1 MPESKEIKKYKMSTS
16 FVAQILNGG
25 VAALRKE
32 IGNLQ
37 EIARAKMKR
46 LHEMESLII
55 GLNGRPSSLS
65 YEQDTTIM
73 IDAEVQTDPFTAE
86 ILVLEV
92 PAVASEREEVKQEK
106 NDSPSSSG
114 STLISKLV
122 NKEILKIFYKGKVIG
137 VGILHISATEKKGYY
152 IHDNKS
158 KKKYTTFS
166 KWSLARKQEVN
177 PELKGPDVGNKAV
190 NCFRDGRWI
199 KLEDLLKT

>member
-1 MPESKEIKKYKMSTS
+1 MSTTYIG
-16 FVAQILNGG
+16 QILTNGLQT
-25 VAALRKE
+25 LRKE
-32 IGNLQ
+32 IANLQ
-37 EIARAKMKR
+37 EISREKMKR
-46 LHEMESLII
+46 LHQMEAVVI
-55 GLNGRPSSLS
+55 GLNGRPSALS
-65 YEQDTTIM
+65 YEQDAIM
-73 IDAEVQTDPFTAE
+73 MDAEVQTDPVIGE
-86 ILVLEV
+86 LLVLEV
-92 PAVASEREEVKQEK
+92 PVHQEK

-114 STLISKLV
+114 STLLSRLV
-122 NKEILKIFYKGKVIG
+122 DKEILKIFYKGKVIG
-137 VGILHISATEKKGYY
+137 VGILHLSPTEKKGYY

>member
-1 MPESKEIKKYKMSTS
+1 MSTS
-16 FVAQILNGG
+16 FVAQILCGG

-65 YEQDTTIM
+65 YEQDTIIM
-73 IDAEVQTDPFTAE
+73 LDAEVQTDPIVAE
-86 ILVLEV
+86 LLVLEV
-92 PAVASEREEVKQEK
+92 PAARQEN

-122 NKEILKIFYKGKVIG
+122 DKEILKIFYKGKVIG
-137 VGILHISATEKKGYY
+137 VGIFHISSKEKKGYY
-152 IHDNKS
+152 IHDNKT

>member
-1 MPESKEIKKYKMSTS
+1 LPDSKEIKQYKMPTS
-16 FVAQILNGG
+16 FVAQILSSG
-25 VAALRKE
+25 VAALRNE

-46 LHEMESLII
+46 LHEMESVIT

-65 YEQDTTIM
+65 YEQDTPIM
-73 IDAEVQTDPFTAE
+73 IDAEVQTESVVAE
-86 ILVLEV
+86 LLVLEV
-92 PAVASEREEVKQEK
+92 PVAREEK

-137 VGILHISATEKKGYY
+137 VGIFHISATEKKGYY

-199 KLEDLLKT
+199 KLDDLLKT

>member
-1 MPESKEIKKYKMSTS
+1 MSTS
-16 FVAQILNGG
+16 FVAQILCGG

-46 LHEMESLII
+46 LHEMESVIT

-65 YEQDTTIM
+65 YEQDTIIM
-73 IDAEVQTDPFTAE
+73 LDAEVQTDPVIAE
-86 ILVLEV
+86 LLVLEV
-92 PAVASEREEVKQEK
+92 PVTAGLVEK

-122 NKEILKIFYKGKVIG
+122 DKEILKIFYKGKVIG
-137 VGILHISATEKKGYY
+137 VGIFHVSSTEKKGYY

>member
-1 MPESKEIKKYKMSTS
+1 MSTS
-16 FVAQILNGG
+16 FVAQILCGG

-46 LHEMESLII
+46 LHEMESVIT

-65 YEQDTTIM
+65 YEQDTIIM
-73 IDAEVQTDPFTAE
+73 LDAEVQTDPVIAE
-86 ILVLEV
+86 LLVLEV
-92 PAVASEREEVKQEK
+92 PVTAGLVEK

-122 NKEILKIFYKGKVIG
+122 DKEILKIFYKGKVIG
-137 VGILHISATEKKGYY
+137 VGIFHVSSTEKTNGGL
-152 IHDNKS
+152 NS
-158 KKKYTTFS
+158 STTTFS

>member
-1 MPESKEIKKYKMSTS
+1 MSTT
-16 FVAQILNGG
+16 FVAQILCGG

-46 LHEMESLII
+46 LHEMESVIT
-55 GLNGRPSSLS
+55 GLNGRPSALS
-65 YEQDTTIM
+65 YEQDAIM
-73 IDAEVQTDPFTAE
+73 IDAEVQTDPVIGE
-86 ILVLEV
+86 LLVLEV
-92 PAVASEREEVKQEK
+92 PVSEVRQEK

-122 NKEILKIFYKGKVIG
+122 DKEILKIFYKGKVIG
-137 VGILHISATEKKGYY
+137 VGIFHISSTEKKGYY

-158 KKKYTTFS
+158 KKKYITFS
-166 KWSLARKQEVN
+166 KWSLARKQEIN